1 MRESTLSI
9 ETKGLEMAT
18 LGNRLHQL
26 TPSATMHMTAL
37 AERMRADG
45 HDVIGL
51 AGGESDFDTADN
63 VKEAGIAAIR
73 ANITRYP
80 PGNGR
85 EDLRRALSLKLR
97 QDNNLDYPPDQ
108 ILVSSGTKPLI
119 NAALMALAD
128 PGDEVIVPAP
138 YWVSYPEIV
147 RLAGQN
153 PVFVPCPAS
162 SGFRLQA
169 KDLASAITPRTR
181 ALLLNSPNNPSGAV
195 YREADLRELLEV
207 LLLHPEVWILTDE
220 IYEDICYL
228 DKRPVS
234 FATLDPRIVP
244 RVITING
251 FSKGYA
257 MAGWRLG
264 FAAGPKPAINAMQT
278 VVWHINGGC
287 TSISQVAGAEAVSGD
302 RSYLERNAK
311 SYRAR
316 RDLAVAAINKMPRL
330 SCEVP
335 DGAFFL
341 WVNCAGTIGRRTPGG
356 KIIQSDSDF
365 VAGAI
370 EHAGIV
376 MLPGSPFGMSPYFRM
391 SYSID
396 PTILRKAL
404 ERLHAYCDALA

>member
-1 MRESTLSI
+1 
-9 ETKGLEMAT
+9 MAT
-18 LGNRLHQL
+18 LGNRLKQL

-37 AERMRADG
+37 AERMRAEG

-51 AGGESDFDTADN
+51 AGGESDYDTAEN
-63 VKEAGIAAIR
+63 VKEAGIGAIR

-97 QDNNLDYPPDQ
+97 QDNNLDYQPDQ

-128 PGDEVIVPAP
+128 AGDEVIVPTP

-147 RLAGQN
+147 RLAGQK

-162 SGFRLQA
+162 NGFRLQA
-169 KDLASAITPRTR
+169 EDLAAAITPRTR

-207 LLLHPEVWILTDE
+207 LLPHPDVWILTDE

-228 DKRPVS
+228 DERPVS
-234 FATLDPRIVP
+234 FAALDPRIAQ

-257 MAGWRLG
+257 MAGWRVG
-264 FAAGPKPAINAMQT
+264 FAAGPKSAINAMQT

-287 TSISQVAGAEAVSGD
+287 TSISQVAAAEAVSGD

-316 RDLAVAAINKMPRL
+316 RDLAVTAINQMPGL
-330 SCEVP
+330 TCATP
-335 DGAFFL
+335 DGSFFL
-341 WVNCAGTIGRRTPGG
+341 WVDCAGAIGRRTPGG
-356 KIIQSDSDF
+356 KIIESDSDF

-376 MLPGSPFGMSPYFRM
+376 MLPGLPFGMSPYFRM

-396 PTILRKAL
+396 AAILRKAL
-404 ERLHAYCDALA
+404 DRLHAYCSALT